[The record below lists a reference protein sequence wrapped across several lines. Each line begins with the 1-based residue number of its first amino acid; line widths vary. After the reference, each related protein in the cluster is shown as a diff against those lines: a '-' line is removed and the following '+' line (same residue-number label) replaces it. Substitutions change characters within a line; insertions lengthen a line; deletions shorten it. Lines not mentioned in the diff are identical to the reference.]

1 MRRAILCVFLLAA
14 CGKAETLPEPASA
27 PRYAGE
33 IAVAS
38 SVSASGVAAARGG
51 VYAGE
56 VLSASS
62 GY

>member
-14 CGKAETLPEPASA
+14 CGKTETGPEPASA

-51 VYAGE
+51 VYPGE